1 VSEQLKSIAAPPDWT
16 RLLSGDCASPACFQ
30 TNWIAGK
37 VAVDEVLTLMAML
50 SPCDPAEPVLAR
62 SGETAPF
69 QTKSDG
75 SPTVPDC
82 STDAAFGSSSYQRSS
97 APGPP
102 NTE

>member
-1 VSEQLKSIAAPPDWT
+1 
-16 RLLSGDCASPACFQ
+16 
-30 TNWIAGK
+30 
-37 VAVDEVLTLMAML
+37 ML

-75 SPTVPDC
+75 SPAVPDC
-82 STDAAFGSSSYQRSS
+82 STEAAFGSISYQRSS

-102 NTE
+102 KTEWAVQIATAPPWPGSTAATAASNRPSRVSSRYELPFCAALDGSE